1 MNSKRMKQKKGK
13 ICLHKDKDIILLEGQ
28 LNENDERSNI
38 IIKACKKCNLLL
50 GNLKNANTKIN

>member
-1 MNSKRMKQKKGK
+1 MKQKKGK